1 MFIYKELTIKIRC
14 TWNIKINVIGVIT
27 GASGTISK

>member
-1 MFIYKELTIKIRC
+1 MFIYKELTIKI
-14 TWNIKINVIGVIT
+14 TYMWNTKTKAIAVIT